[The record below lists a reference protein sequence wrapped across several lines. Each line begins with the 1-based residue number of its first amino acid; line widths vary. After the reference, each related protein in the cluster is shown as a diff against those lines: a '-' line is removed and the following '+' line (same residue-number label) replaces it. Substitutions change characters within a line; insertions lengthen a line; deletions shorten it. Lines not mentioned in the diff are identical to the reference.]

1 MSQNQQVTQ
10 VSKPDA
16 VESEQM
22 NTAMNHAAPD
32 TSVKNLELNAGIA
45 NDTNTSALNHPSST
59 APAEAES
66 KADGLEQKDVVPSL
80 QVASAEKP
88 METANRFSVP
98 IDSSLGI

>member
-1 MSQNQQVTQ
+1 MSQNQQLTQ

-22 NTAMNHAAPD
+22 NTAVNHAAPD
-32 TSVKNLELNAGIA
+32 TSVGIA